1 MSRIRVNSI
10 KPISGQIVSLSGSLI
25 VTGDVT
31 AEQFITEKVQTSI
44 IYRSGSTLF
53 GDSADD
59 IHNFTG
65 SIFVSGG
72 LDSNKSIT
80 LGDDIN
86 LQKGVNGGGL
96 LEVLPTDTEG
106 LHGIQLVAETTSSN
120 VLYTNFQN
128 NRLSIAEAGRSA
140 ASATNGDRIRI
151 EDYTKLEGGITTRY
165 AGMHI
170 NHPTDSRFKLG
181 ADISAEADYPFY
193 VNADSKFNG
202 DVIVTG
208 TITAEQYI
216 NTVVSSSVI
225 HQSGST
231 QFGDTSDDSHQFTGT
246 VSATDGDVVI
256 KTAGRKFSLDGTL
269 DIYND
274 ISGNSLIKEKG
285 SGDLLIVSDNEV
297 EIKSGQLGE
306 TYAKFTKDGPI
317 ELYYDNAKKFST
329 NTNGIE
335 VTGAVSA
342 SADVYALGQLRADS
356 DIITLRNIKANTG
369 TLSIGGYSNVSG
381 AIARLDH
388 FSSSLDNYY
397 ATDAQL
403 DSVSSS
409 LAIETAHLLNFSS
422 SFDNIYASE
431 DELYTAT
438 ASLDARII
446 SLESFSSSID
456 SEYAT
461 DVQLNVVSS
470 SFAIVTTDNVDD
482 IAILQTDVSNNND
495 DIAALSGSQLG
506 LLAAT
511 ASYAFKSDITGS
523 FTLLSASI
531 AQSWTE
537 NHNDIDDLEQQ
548 AYTFVPSASIELN
561 YVSKAKLRAALTGS
575 TNYNEFTG
583 SLLALLA

>member
-59 IHNFTG
+59 VHNFTG

-106 LHGIQLVAETTSSN
+106 LHGLQLAAETTSSN
-120 VLYTNFQN
+120 VNYTTFYN
-128 NRLSIAEAGRSA
+128 NKFSIAEAGRSA
-140 ASATNGDRIRI
+140 AGGSNGERIKI
-151 EDYTKLEGGITTRY
+151 EDYTKAEGGVTTRY

-170 NHPTDSRFKLG
+170 NHPVDSRFKLG

-225 HQSGST
+225 YQSGST

-269 DIYND
+269 DIFND
-274 ISGNSLIKEKG
+274 ISGNSHIQEKG

-317 ELYYDNAKKFST
+317 ELYYDNSKKFST
-329 NTNGIE
+329 TNSGVE
-335 VTGAVSA
+335 VTGVVSA
-342 SADVYALGQLRADS
+342 SNDIYSLAQIKADS
-356 DIITLRNIKANTG
+356 DIITLRNIKAETG
-369 TLSIGGYSNVSG
+369 RLSIGGYSDVSG

-388 FSSSLDNYY
+388 
-397 ATDAQL
+397 
-403 DSVSSS
+403 
-409 LAIETAHLLNFSS
+409 FSS

-461 DVQLNVVSS
+461 DAQLNIVSS
-470 SFAIVTTDNVDD
+470 SFAATTSGSIDN

-511 ASYAFKSDITGS
+511 SSYALKSDITGS

-531 AQSWTE
+531 ALSWTS
-537 NHNDIDDLEQQ
+537 NHNDIHDLEQD

-575 TNYNEFTG
+575 TNYNDFTG

>member
-72 LDSNKSIT
+72 LDSNLSIT

-106 LHGIQLVAETTSSN
+106 LHGIQLAAETTSSN
-120 VLYTNFQN
+120 VNYTTFYN
-128 NRLSIAEAGRSA
+128 NKFSIAEAGRSA
-140 ASATNGDRIRI
+140 AGGSNGEHIKL
-151 EDYTKLEGGITTRY
+151 EDYYKVESGTPTRY
-165 AGMHI
+165 AGIQI
-170 NHPTDSRFKLG
+170 NHPSSSRFKLG
-181 ADISAEADYPFY
+181 ADLSAEADYPFY

-202 DVIVTG
+202 DVLVTG
-208 TITAEQYI
+208 TLTAEQF
-216 NTVVSSSVI
+216 NTTIVSSSVLF
-225 HQSGST
+225 QSGST
-231 QFGDTSDDSHQFTGT
+231 KFGDTSDDTHDFTGS
-246 VSATDGDVVI
+246 VYI
-256 KTAGRKFSLDGTL
+256 
-269 DIYND
+269 N
-274 ISGNSLIKEKG
+274 
-285 SGDLLIVSDNEV
+285 GDLTVA
-297 EIKSGQLGE
+297 E
-306 TYAKFTKDGPI
+306 T
-317 ELYYDNAKKFST
+317 
-329 NTNGIE
+329 GI
-335 VTGAVSA
+335 
-342 SADVYALGQLRADS
+342 
-356 DIITLRNIKANTG
+356 
-369 TLSIGGYSNVSG
+369 LSILGYSNVSESL
-381 AIARLDH
+381 ARLDH
-388 FSSSLDNYY
+388 
-397 ATDAQL
+397 
-403 DSVSSS
+403 
-409 LAIETAHLLNFSS
+409 FSS

-431 DELYTAT
+431 AELYTAT

-470 SFAIVTTDNVDD
+470 SFAATTSGSIDD
-482 IAILQTDVSNNND
+482 IAILQTDVGNNND

-537 NHNDIDDLEQQ
+537 NHNDIHDLEQD

-575 TNYNEFTG
+575 TNYNDFTG

>member
-10 KPISGQIVSLSGSLI
+10 KPISGTIVSVSGSMI

-31 AEQFITEKVQTSI
+31 AEQFITEKVHTSV
-44 IYRSGSTLF
+44 IYKSGSTLF
-53 GDSADD
+53 GDSPDD
-59 IHNFTG
+59 RHEFTG
-65 SIFVSGG
+65 SMFISGG
-72 LDSNKSIT
+72 VDSNKSFT
-80 LGDDIN
+80 LGDDVNI
-86 LQKGVNGGGL
+86 QKGINGGGL

-106 LHGIQLVAETTSSN
+106 LHGLQLAAETTSSN
-120 VLYTNFQN
+120 VNYTTFYN
-128 NRLSIAEAGRSA
+128 NKFSISEAGRA
-140 ASATNGDRIRI
+140 GVVGNNGEHIKL
-151 EDYTKLEGGITTRY
+151 EDYYKVESGTPIRY
-165 AGMHI
+165 AGIQI
-170 NHPTDSRFKLG
+170 NHPSSSRFKLG
-181 ADISAEADYPFY
+181 ADLSAEADYPFY

-225 HQSGST
+225 YQSGST

-246 VSATDGDVVI
+246 LSATDGDVVI

-269 DIYND
+269 DIFND
-274 ISGNSLIKEKG
+274 ISGNSHIQEKG

-317 ELYYDNAKKFST
+317 ELYYDNSKKFST
-329 NTNGIE
+329 TNSGVE
-335 VTGAVSA
+335 VTGVVSA
-342 SADVYALGQLRADS
+342 SNDIYSLAQIKADS
-356 DIITLRNIKANTG
+356 DIITLRNIKAETG
-369 TLSIGGYSNVSG
+369 RLSIGGYSDVSG

-388 FSSSLDNYY
+388 
-397 ATDAQL
+397 
-403 DSVSSS
+403 
-409 LAIETAHLLNFSS
+409 FSS

-461 DVQLNVVSS
+461 DIQLNIVSS
-470 SFAIVTTDNVDD
+470 SFAATTSGSIDNIV
-482 IAILQTDVSNNND
+482 ILQDKLSNNDD

-511 ASYAFKSDITGS
+511 SSYALKSDITGS

-531 AQSWTE
+531 AQSWTN
-537 NHNDIDDLEQQ
+537 NHSDIHDLQQ
-548 AYTFVPSASIELN
+548 DAYTFVPSASIELN

-575 TNYNEFTG
+575 TNYNDFTG

>member
-53 GDSADD
+53 GDTADD
-59 IHNFTG
+59 NHTFTG

-72 LDSNKSIT
+72 LDSTKSIT

-106 LHGIQLVAETTSSN
+106 LHGLQLAAETTSSN
-120 VLYTNFQN
+120 VLYTTFYN
-128 NRLSIAEAGRSA
+128 NKFSISEAGRSG
-140 ASATNGDRIRI
+140 SLGVNGEHIKL
-151 EDYTKLEGGITTRY
+151 EDYYKVESGIPTRY
-165 AGMHI
+165 AGIQI
-170 NHPTDSRFKLG
+170 NHPSSSRFKLG
-181 ADISAEADYPFY
+181 ADLSAEADYPFY

-202 DVIVTG
+202 NVLVTG
-208 TITAEQYI
+208 TVTAEQF
-216 NTVVSSSVI
+216 NTTTVSSSVI
-225 HQSGST
+225 YQSGSSK
-231 QFGDTSDDSHQFTGT
+231 FGDTSDDKHQFTG
-246 VSATDGDVVI
+246 SI
-256 KTAGRKFSLDGTL
+256 
-269 DIYND
+269 
-274 ISGNSLIKEKG
+274 
-285 SGDLLIVSDNEV
+285 DLT
-297 EIKSGQLGE
+297 GQ
-306 TYAKFTKDGPI
+306 
-317 ELYYDNAKKFST
+317 
-329 NTNGIE
+329 
-335 VTGAVSA
+335 
-342 SADVYALGQLRADS
+342 
-356 DIITLRNIKANTG
+356 
-369 TLSIGGYSNVSG
+369 LSIGGYSNVS
-381 AIARLDH
+381 ASIAHLDH
-388 FSSSLDNYY
+388 
-397 ATDAQL
+397 
-403 DSVSSS
+403 
-409 LAIETAHLLNFSS
+409 FSS

-431 DELYTAT
+431 VELYTAT
-438 ASLDARII
+438 ASLDVRII

-461 DVQLNVVSS
+461 DAQLEAVSS
-470 SFAIVTTDNVDD
+470 SLALETAQLLGFSSSIDSFYATDTQLEVVSASFATTTTTNTGD
-482 IAILQTDVSNNND
+482 IAVLQTDLGNNND

-511 ASYAFKSDITGS
+511 SSYAFKSDITGS

-531 AQSWTE
+531 AQSWTI
-537 NHNDIDDLEQQ
+537 NHNDIHDLEQD

-575 TNYNEFTG
+575 TNYNDFTG

>member
-10 KPISGQIVSLSGSLI
+10 KPISGTIVSVSGSMI

-31 AEQFITEKVQTSI
+31 AEQFITEKVHTSV
-44 IYRSGSTLF
+44 IYKSGSTLF
-53 GDSADD
+53 GDSPDD
-59 IHNFTG
+59 RHEFTG
-65 SIFVSGG
+65 SMFISGG
-72 LDSNKSIT
+72 VDSNKSFT
-80 LGDDIN
+80 LGDDVNI
-86 LQKGVNGGGL
+86 QKGINGGGL

-106 LHGIQLVAETTSSN
+106 LHGLQLAAETTSSN
-120 VLYTNFQN
+120 VNYTTFYN
-128 NRLSIAEAGRSA
+128 NKFSISEAGRA
-140 ASATNGDRIRI
+140 GVVGNNGEHIKL
-151 EDYTKLEGGITTRY
+151 EDYYKVESGTPIRY
-165 AGMHI
+165 AGIQI
-170 NHPTDSRFKLG
+170 NHPSSSRFKLG
-181 ADISAEADYPFY
+181 ADLSAEADYPFY

-225 HQSGST
+225 YQSGST

-246 VSATDGDVVI
+246 LSATDGDVVI

-269 DIYND
+269 DIFND
-274 ISGNSLIKEKG
+274 IAGNSHIQEKG

-317 ELYYDNAKKFST
+317 ELYYDDSKKFST
-329 NTNGIE
+329 TNSGVE
-335 VTGAVSA
+335 VTGVVSA
-342 SADVYALGQLRADS
+342 SNDIYSLAQIKADS
-356 DIITLRNIKANTG
+356 DIITLRNIKAETG
-369 TLSIGGYSNVSG
+369 RLSIGGYSDVSG

-388 FSSSLDNYY
+388 
-397 ATDAQL
+397 
-403 DSVSSS
+403 
-409 LAIETAHLLNFSS
+409 FSS

-461 DVQLNVVSS
+461 DIQLNIVSS
-470 SFAIVTTDNVDD
+470 SFAATTSGSIDNIV
-482 IAILQTDVSNNND
+482 ILQDKLSNNDD

-511 ASYAFKSDITGS
+511 SSYALKSDITGS

-531 AQSWTE
+531 AQSWTN
-537 NHNDIDDLEQQ
+537 NHSDIHDLQQ
-548 AYTFVPSASIELN
+548 DAYTFVPSASIELN

-575 TNYNEFTG
+575 TNYNDFTG

>member
-10 KPISGQIVSLSGSLI
+10 KPISGTIVSVSGSMI

-31 AEQFITEKVQTSI
+31 AEQFITEKVHTSV
-44 IYRSGSTLF
+44 IYKSGSTLF
-53 GDSADD
+53 GDSPDD
-59 IHNFTG
+59 RHEFTG
-65 SIFVSGG
+65 SMFISGG
-72 LDSNKSIT
+72 VDSNKSFT
-80 LGDDIN
+80 LGDDVNI
-86 LQKGVNGGGL
+86 QKGINGGGL

-106 LHGIQLVAETTSSN
+106 LHGLQLAAETTSSN
-120 VLYTNFQN
+120 VNYTTFYN
-128 NRLSIAEAGRSA
+128 NKFSISEAGRA
-140 ASATNGDRIRI
+140 GVVGNNGEHIKL
-151 EDYTKLEGGITTRY
+151 EDYYKVESGTPIRY
-165 AGMHI
+165 AGIQI
-170 NHPTDSRFKLG
+170 NHPSSSRFKLG
-181 ADISAEADYPFY
+181 ADLSAEADYPFY

-225 HQSGST
+225 YQSGST

-246 VSATDGDVVI
+246 LSATDGDVVI

-269 DIYND
+269 DIFND
-274 ISGNSLIKEKG
+274 ISGNSHIQEKG

-317 ELYYDNAKKFST
+317 ELYYDDSKKFST
-329 NTNGIE
+329 TNSGVE
-335 VTGAVSA
+335 VTGVVSA
-342 SADVYALGQLRADS
+342 SNDIYSLAQIKADS
-356 DIITLRNIKANTG
+356 DIITLRNIKAETG
-369 TLSIGGYSNVSG
+369 RLSIGGYSDVSG

-388 FSSSLDNYY
+388 
-397 ATDAQL
+397 
-403 DSVSSS
+403 
-409 LAIETAHLLNFSS
+409 FSS

-461 DVQLNVVSS
+461 DIQLNIVSS
-470 SFAIVTTDNVDD
+470 SFAATTSGSIDNIV
-482 IAILQTDVSNNND
+482 ILQDKLSNNDD

-511 ASYAFKSDITGS
+511 SSYALKSDITGS

-531 AQSWTE
+531 AQSWTN
-537 NHNDIDDLEQQ
+537 NHSDIHDLQQ
-548 AYTFVPSASIELN
+548 DAYTFVPSASIELN

-575 TNYNEFTG
+575 TNYNDFTG

>member
-106 LHGIQLVAETTSSN
+106 LHGIQLAAETTSSN
-120 VLYTNFQN
+120 VNYTTFYN
-128 NRLSIAEAGRSA
+128 NKFSIAEAGRSA
-140 ASATNGDRIRI
+140 AGGSNGERIKI
-151 EDYTKLEGGITTRY
+151 EDYTKAEGGVTTRY

-170 NHPTDSRFKLG
+170 NHPVDSRFKLG

-208 TITAEQYI
+208 TITAEQF
-216 NTVVSSSVI
+216 NTTIVSSSVLF
-225 HQSGST
+225 QSGST
-231 QFGDTSDDSHQFTGT
+231 KFGDTSDDTHDFTGS
-246 VSATDGDVVI
+246 VYI
-256 KTAGRKFSLDGTL
+256 
-269 DIYND
+269 N
-274 ISGNSLIKEKG
+274 
-285 SGDLLIVSDNEV
+285 GDLTVA
-297 EIKSGQLGE
+297 E
-306 TYAKFTKDGPI
+306 T
-317 ELYYDNAKKFST
+317 
-329 NTNGIE
+329 GI
-335 VTGAVSA
+335 
-342 SADVYALGQLRADS
+342 
-356 DIITLRNIKANTG
+356 
-369 TLSIGGYSNVSG
+369 LSILGYSNVSESL
-381 AIARLDH
+381 ARLDH
-388 FSSSLDNYY
+388 FSSSLDDYYATDAQLDSVSSSLAIETAHLLNFSSSLDNYY

-422 SFDNIYASE
+422 SLDNYYATDAQLDSVSSSLAVETAHLLNFSSSFDNIYASE
-431 DELYTAT
+431 AELYTAT

-461 DVQLNVVSS
+461 DVQLNVVSA
-470 SFAIVTTDNVDD
+470 SFAATTSGSIDD
-482 IAILQTDVSNNND
+482 IAILQTDVGNNND

-537 NHNDIDDLEQQ
+537 NHNDIHDLEQD

>member
-10 KPISGQIVSLSGSLI
+10 KPISGTIVSVSGSMI

-31 AEQFITEKVQTSI
+31 AEQFITEKVHTSV
-44 IYRSGSTLF
+44 IYKSGSTLF
-53 GDSADD
+53 GDSPDD
-59 IHNFTG
+59 RHEFTG
-65 SIFVSGG
+65 SMFISGG
-72 LDSNKSIT
+72 VDSNKSFT
-80 LGDDIN
+80 LGDDVNI
-86 LQKGVNGGGL
+86 QKGINGGGL

-106 LHGIQLVAETTSSN
+106 LHGLQLAAETTSSN
-120 VLYTNFQN
+120 VNYTTFYN
-128 NRLSIAEAGRSA
+128 NKFSISEAGRA
-140 ASATNGDRIRI
+140 GVVGNNGEHIKL
-151 EDYTKLEGGITTRY
+151 EDYYKVESGTPIRY
-165 AGMHI
+165 AGIQI
-170 NHPTDSRFKLG
+170 NHPSSSRFKLG
-181 ADISAEADYPFY
+181 ADLSAEADYPFY

-225 HQSGST
+225 YQSGST

-246 VSATDGDVVI
+246 VAAADGDVVI

-269 DIYND
+269 DIFND
-274 ISGNSLIKEKG
+274 IAGNSHIQEKG

-317 ELYYDNAKKFST
+317 ELYYDDSKKFST
-329 NTNGIE
+329 TNSGVE
-335 VTGAVSA
+335 VTGVVSA
-342 SADVYALGQLRADS
+342 SNDIYSLAQIKADS
-356 DIITLRNIKANTG
+356 DIITLRNIKAETG
-369 TLSIGGYSNVSG
+369 RLSIGGYSDVSG

-388 FSSSLDNYY
+388 
-397 ATDAQL
+397 
-403 DSVSSS
+403 
-409 LAIETAHLLNFSS
+409 FSS

-461 DVQLNVVSS
+461 DIQLNIVSS
-470 SFAIVTTDNVDD
+470 SFAATTSGSIDNIV
-482 IAILQTDVSNNND
+482 ILQDKLSNNDD

-511 ASYAFKSDITGS
+511 SSYALKSDITGS

-531 AQSWTE
+531 AQSWTN
-537 NHNDIDDLEQQ
+537 NHSDIHDLQQ
-548 AYTFVPSASIELN
+548 DAYTFVPSASIELN

-575 TNYNEFTG
+575 TNYNDFTG

>member
-106 LHGIQLVAETTSSN
+106 LHGLQLAAETTSSN
-120 VLYTNFQN
+120 VNYTTFYN
-128 NRLSIAEAGRSA
+128 NKFSISEAGRA
-140 ASATNGDRIRI
+140 GVAGGNGEHIKL
-151 EDYTKLEGGITTRY
+151 EDYYKVESGIPIRY
-165 AGMHI
+165 AGIQI
-170 NHPTDSRFKLG
+170 NHPSSSRFKLG
-181 ADISAEADYPFY
+181 AKLSQEADYPFY
-193 VNADSKFNG
+193 VNADSKFKGDLSITGSTFLLGDIDHNG
-202 DVIVTG
+202 DTG
-208 TITAEQYI
+208 QK
-216 NTVVSSSVI
+216 
-225 HQSGST
+225 
-231 QFGDTSDDSHQFTGT
+231 GDYTRIGTLDQEGT
-246 VSATDGDVVI
+246 VTVSNGDI
-256 KTAGRKFSLDGTL
+256 LLATAGRKIGIDNSLDIFS
-269 DIYND
+269 DV
-274 ISGNSLIKEKG
+274 SGNSHIQEKG
-285 SGDLLIVSDNEV
+285 SGSLLIVSDNEV
-297 EIKSGQLGE
+297 EIKSGLLGE
-306 TYAKFTKDGPI
+306 TFAKFTKDGPI

-329 NTNGIE
+329 LTNGVE
-335 VTGAVSA
+335 VTGVVSA
-342 SADVYALGQLRADS
+342 TDDISTSGKISADN
-356 DIITLRNIKANTG
+356 DIVTLRNIKAESG
-369 TLSIGGYSNVSG
+369 QLSIAGYSNVSES
-381 AIARLDH
+381 IARLDH
-388 FSSSLDNYY
+388 
-397 ATDAQL
+397 
-403 DSVSSS
+403 
-409 LAIETAHLLNFSS
+409 FSS

-431 DELYTAT
+431 DELHTAT

-461 DVQLNVVSS
+461 DAQLDAVSA
-470 SFAIVTTDNVDD
+470 SFAIVTTANVDD
-482 IAILQTDVSNNND
+482 IAILQTDVGNNND

-511 ASYAFKSDITGS
+511 SSYAFKSDITGS
-523 FTLLSASI
+523 FTSLSASI
-531 AQSWTE
+531 AYSWTL
-537 NHNDIDDLEQQ
+537 NHNDIDNLQTD

-575 TNYNEFTG
+575 TNYNDFTG

>member
-10 KPISGQIVSLSGSLI
+10 KPISGTIVSVSGSMI

-31 AEQFITEKVQTSI
+31 AEQFITEKVHTSV
-44 IYRSGSTLF
+44 IYKSGSTLF
-53 GDSADD
+53 GDSPDD
-59 IHNFTG
+59 RHEFTG
-65 SIFVSGG
+65 SMFISGG
-72 LDSNKSIT
+72 VDSNKSFT
-80 LGDDIN
+80 LGDDVNI
-86 LQKGVNGGGL
+86 QKGINGGGL

-106 LHGIQLVAETTSSN
+106 LHGLQLAAETTSSN
-120 VLYTNFQN
+120 VNYTTFYN
-128 NRLSIAEAGRSA
+128 NKFSISEAGRA
-140 ASATNGDRIRI
+140 GVVGNNGEHIKL
-151 EDYTKLEGGITTRY
+151 EDYYKVESGTPIRY
-165 AGMHI
+165 AGIQI
-170 NHPTDSRFKLG
+170 NHPSSSRFKLG
-181 ADISAEADYPFY
+181 ADLSAEADYPFY

-225 HQSGST
+225 YQSGST

-246 VSATDGDVVI
+246 VAAADGDVVI

-269 DIYND
+269 DIFND
-274 ISGNSLIKEKG
+274 IAGNSHIQEKG

-317 ELYYDNAKKFST
+317 ELYYDNSKKFST
-329 NTNGIE
+329 TNSGVE
-335 VTGAVSA
+335 VTGVVSA
-342 SADVYALGQLRADS
+342 SNDIYSLAQIKADS
-356 DIITLRNIKANTG
+356 DIITLRNIKAETG
-369 TLSIGGYSNVSG
+369 RLSIGGYSDVSG

-388 FSSSLDNYY
+388 
-397 ATDAQL
+397 
-403 DSVSSS
+403 
-409 LAIETAHLLNFSS
+409 FSS

-461 DVQLNVVSS
+461 DIQLNIVSS
-470 SFAIVTTDNVDD
+470 SFAATTSGSIDNIV
-482 IAILQTDVSNNND
+482 ILQDKLSNNDD

-511 ASYAFKSDITGS
+511 SSYALKSDITGS

-531 AQSWTE
+531 AQSWTN
-537 NHNDIDDLEQQ
+537 NHSDIHDLQQ
-548 AYTFVPSASIELN
+548 DAYTFVPSASIELN

-575 TNYNEFTG
+575 TNYNDFTG

>member
-59 IHNFTG
+59 LHNFTG
-65 SIFVSGG
+65 SVFVSGG

-106 LHGIQLVAETTSSN
+106 LHGLQLAAETTSSN
-120 VLYTNFQN
+120 VNYTTFYN
-128 NRLSIAEAGRSA
+128 NKFSISEAGRDGVA
-140 ASATNGDRIRI
+140 GGNGEHIKL
-151 EDYTKLEGGITTRY
+151 EDYYKVESGIPTRY
-165 AGMHI
+165 AGIQI
-170 NHPTDSRFKLG
+170 NHPSSSRFKLG
-181 ADISAEADYPFY
+181 ANLKEEADYPFY
-193 VNADSKFNG
+193 VNADSKFKGDLSITGSTFLLGDIDHNG
-202 DVIVTG
+202 DTG
-208 TITAEQYI
+208 QK
-216 NTVVSSSVI
+216 
-225 HQSGST
+225 
-231 QFGDTSDDSHQFTGT
+231 GDYTRIGTLDQEGT
-246 VSATDGDVVI
+246 VTVSNGDI
-256 KTAGRKFSLDGTL
+256 ILATAGRKIAIDSKL
-269 DIYND
+269 DIFSD
-274 ISGNSLIKEKG
+274 VAGNSHIQEKG

-306 TYAKFTKDGPI
+306 TFAKFTKDGPI

-329 NTNGIE
+329 TTNGIA
-335 VTGAVSA
+335 VTGTIYASDDINTTGKI
-342 SADVYALGQLRADS
+342 SADN
-356 DIITLRNIKANTG
+356 DIVTIRNIKAESG
-369 TLSIGGYSNVSG
+369 QLSIAGYSNVSES
-381 AIARLDH
+381 IARLDH

-409 LAIETAHLLNFSS
+409 LALETAHLLNFSS

-461 DVQLNVVSS
+461 DAQLDAVSA
-470 SFAIVTTDNVDD
+470 SFAIVTTANVDD

-511 ASYAFKSDITGS
+511 SSYALKADITGS
-523 FTLLSASI
+523 FTMLSASI

-537 NHNDIDDLEQQ
+537 NHNDIHDLEQD

-575 TNYNEFTG
+575 TNYNDFTG

>member
-72 LDSNKSIT
+72 LDSNLSIT

-106 LHGIQLVAETTSSN
+106 LHGIQLAAETTSSN
-120 VLYTNFQN
+120 VNYTTFYN
-128 NRLSIAEAGRSA
+128 NKFSIAEAGRSA
-140 ASATNGDRIRI
+140 AGGSNGEHIKL
-151 EDYTKLEGGITTRY
+151 EDYYKVESGTPTRY
-165 AGMHI
+165 AGIQI
-170 NHPTDSRFKLG
+170 NHPSSSRFKLG
-181 ADISAEADYPFY
+181 ADLSAEADYPFY

-202 DVIVTG
+202 DVLVTG
-208 TITAEQYI
+208 TITAEQF
-216 NTVVSSSVI
+216 NTTIVSSSVLF
-225 HQSGST
+225 QSGST
-231 QFGDTSDDSHQFTGT
+231 KFGDTSDDTHDFTGS
-246 VSATDGDVVI
+246 VYI
-256 KTAGRKFSLDGTL
+256 
-269 DIYND
+269 N
-274 ISGNSLIKEKG
+274 
-285 SGDLLIVSDNEV
+285 GDLTVA
-297 EIKSGQLGE
+297 E
-306 TYAKFTKDGPI
+306 T
-317 ELYYDNAKKFST
+317 
-329 NTNGIE
+329 GI
-335 VTGAVSA
+335 
-342 SADVYALGQLRADS
+342 
-356 DIITLRNIKANTG
+356 
-369 TLSIGGYSNVSG
+369 LSILGYSNVSESL
-381 AIARLDH
+381 ARLDH
-388 FSSSLDNYY
+388 FSSSLDDYY

-422 SFDNIYASE
+422 SLDNYYATDAQLDSVSSSLAVETAHLLNFSSSFDNIYASE
-431 DELYTAT
+431 AELYTAT

-470 SFAIVTTDNVDD
+470 SFAATTSGSIDD
-482 IAILQTDVSNNND
+482 IAILQTDVGNNND

-537 NHNDIDDLEQQ
+537 NHNDIHDLEQD

-575 TNYNEFTG
+575 TNYNDFTG

>member
-106 LHGIQLVAETTSSN
+106 LHGLQLAAETTSSN
-120 VLYTNFQN
+120 VNYTTFYN
-128 NRLSIAEAGRSA
+128 NKFSISEAGRA
-140 ASATNGDRIRI
+140 GVVGNNGEHIKL
-151 EDYTKLEGGITTRY
+151 EDYYKVESGTPTRY
-165 AGMHI
+165 AGIQI
-170 NHPTDSRFKLG
+170 NHPSSSRFKLG
-181 ADISAEADYPFY
+181 ADLSAEADYPFY

-225 HQSGST
+225 YQSGST

-269 DIYND
+269 DIFND
-274 ISGNSLIKEKG
+274 VSGNSHIQEKG

-317 ELYYDNAKKFST
+317 ELYYDNSKKFST
-329 NTNGIE
+329 TNSGVE
-335 VTGAVSA
+335 VTGVVSA
-342 SADVYALGQLRADS
+342 SNDIYSLAQIKADS
-356 DIITLRNIKANTG
+356 DIITLRNIKAETG
-369 TLSIGGYSNVSG
+369 TLSIAGYSNVS
-381 AIARLDH
+381 ASIARLD
-388 FSSSLDNYY
+388 D
-397 ATDAQL
+397 
-403 DSVSSS
+403 
-409 LAIETAHLLNFSS
+409 FSS
-422 SFDNIYASE
+422 SFDRIYASE

-461 DVQLNVVSS
+461 DAQLNIVSS
-470 SFAIVTTDNVDD
+470 SFAATTSGSIDD

-511 ASYAFKSDITGS
+511 ASYALKSDITGS

-537 NHNDIDDLEQQ
+537 NHNDIHDLEQD

-575 TNYNEFTG
+575 TNYNDFTG

>member
-10 KPISGQIVSLSGSLI
+10 KPISGTIVSVSGSMI

-31 AEQFITEKVQTSI
+31 AEQFITEKVHTSV
-44 IYRSGSTLF
+44 IYKSGSTLF
-53 GDSADD
+53 GDSPDD
-59 IHNFTG
+59 RHEFTG
-65 SIFVSGG
+65 SMFISGG
-72 LDSNKSIT
+72 VDSNKSFT
-80 LGDDIN
+80 LGDDVNI
-86 LQKGVNGGGL
+86 QKGINGGGL

-106 LHGIQLVAETTSSN
+106 LHGLQLAAETTSSN
-120 VLYTNFQN
+120 VNYTTFYN
-128 NRLSIAEAGRSA
+128 NKFSISEAGRA
-140 ASATNGDRIRI
+140 GVVGNNGEHIKL
-151 EDYTKLEGGITTRY
+151 EDYYKVESGTPTRY
-165 AGMHI
+165 AGIQI
-170 NHPTDSRFKLG
+170 NHPSSSRFKLG
-181 ADISAEADYPFY
+181 ADLSAEADYPFY

-225 HQSGST
+225 YQSGST

-246 VSATDGDVVI
+246 VAAADGDVVI

-269 DIYND
+269 DIFND
-274 ISGNSLIKEKG
+274 ISGNSHIQEKG

-317 ELYYDNAKKFST
+317 ELYYDNSKKFST
-329 NTNGIE
+329 TNSGVE
-335 VTGAVSA
+335 VTGVVSA
-342 SADVYALGQLRADS
+342 SNDIYSLAQIKADS
-356 DIITLRNIKANTG
+356 DIITLRNIKAETG
-369 TLSIGGYSNVSG
+369 RLSIGGYSDVSG

-388 FSSSLDNYY
+388 
-397 ATDAQL
+397 
-403 DSVSSS
+403 
-409 LAIETAHLLNFSS
+409 FSS

-461 DVQLNVVSS
+461 DIQLNIVSS
-470 SFAIVTTDNVDD
+470 SFAATTSGSIDNIV
-482 IAILQTDVSNNND
+482 ILQDKLSNNDD

-511 ASYAFKSDITGS
+511 SSYALKSDITGS

-531 AQSWTE
+531 AQSWTN
-537 NHNDIDDLEQQ
+537 NHSDIHDLQQ
-548 AYTFVPSASIELN
+548 DAYTFVPSASIELN

-575 TNYNEFTG
+575 TNYNDFTG

>member
-59 IHNFTG
+59 VHNFTG

-106 LHGIQLVAETTSSN
+106 LHGLQLAAETTSSN
-120 VLYTNFQN
+120 VNYTTFYN
-128 NRLSIAEAGRSA
+128 NKFSIAEAGRSA
-140 ASATNGDRIRI
+140 AGGSNGERIKI
-151 EDYTKLEGGITTRY
+151 EDYTKAEGGVTTRY

-170 NHPTDSRFKLG
+170 NHPVDSRFKLG

-225 HQSGST
+225 YQSGST

-269 DIYND
+269 DIFND
-274 ISGNSLIKEKG
+274 ISGNSHIQEKG

-317 ELYYDNAKKFST
+317 ELYYDNSKKFST
-329 NTNGIE
+329 TNSGVE
-335 VTGAVSA
+335 VTGVVSA
-342 SADVYALGQLRADS
+342 SNDIYSLAQIKADS
-356 DIITLRNIKANTG
+356 DIITLRNIKAETG
-369 TLSIGGYSNVSG
+369 RLSIGGYSDVSG

-388 FSSSLDNYY
+388 
-397 ATDAQL
+397 
-403 DSVSSS
+403 
-409 LAIETAHLLNFSS
+409 FSS

-461 DVQLNVVSS
+461 DAQLNIVSS
-470 SFAIVTTDNVDD
+470 SFAATTSGSIDN

-511 ASYAFKSDITGS
+511 SSYALKSDITGS

-531 AQSWTE
+531 AQSWTS
-537 NHNDIDDLEQQ
+537 NHNDIHNLEQD

-575 TNYNEFTG
+575 TNYNDFTG

>member
-59 IHNFTG
+59 LHNFTG

-72 LDSNKSIT
+72 LDSNNYIT

-86 LQKGVNGGGL
+86 LQKGINGGGL
-96 LEVLPTDTEG
+96 LQVLPTETEG

-128 NRLSIAEAGRSA
+128 NRLSIAEAGRSG

-170 NHPTDSRFKLG
+170 NHPADSRFKLG
-181 ADISAEADYPFY
+181 ADISAEPNHPFY
-193 VNADSKFNG
+193 INANSKFEG
-202 DVIVTG
+202 DLSITG
-208 TITAEQYI
+208 STF
-216 NTVVSSSVI
+216 
-225 HQSGST
+225 QSGSIDHNGD
-231 QFGDTSDDSHQFTGT
+231 FGQK
-246 VSATDGDVVI
+246 GDYTRI
-256 KTAGRKFSLDGTL
+256 GTL
-269 DIYND
+269 DQEGTVTVSNGDIILATVGRKIAIDNKLDIYSD
-274 ISGNSLIKEKG
+274 ISGNSTIEEKG
-285 SGDLLIVSDNEV
+285 SGDLLIVSNNEV
-297 EIKSGQLGE
+297 EIKSGLAGE
-306 TYAKFTKDGPI
+306 TFAKFTKDGPI

-329 NTNGIE
+329 LTTGVE
-335 VTGAVSA
+335 VYGGLSA
-342 SADVYALGQLRADS
+342 SGDISLGGKLTADN
-356 DIITLRNIKANTG
+356 DIVTIRNIKAESG
-369 TLSIGGYSNVSG
+369 QLSIAGYSDVS
-381 AIARLDH
+381 ASIARLDD
-388 FSSSLDNYY
+388 FSSSLDNHY

-409 LAIETAHLLNFSS
+409 LALETAHLLDFSS

-446 SLESFSSSID
+446 SLESFSSSVD
-456 SEYAT
+456 SIYASEDELYT
-461 DVQLNVVSS
+461 ATASLDGRIITN
-470 SFAIVTTDNVDD
+470 ADD
-482 IAILQTDVSNNND
+482 IAVLQTDLSNNNN

-511 ASYAFKSDITGS
+511 SSYALKVDITGS
-523 FTLLSASI
+523 FTMLSASI

-537 NHNDIDDLEQQ
+537 NHNDIHDLEQD

-575 TNYNEFTG
+575 TNYNDFTG